1 MAATSIVCVP
11 VRVAL
16 ICPAPP
22 GSRLGNRITALR
34 WQRMLRE
41 LGHRA
46 FIATGG
52 SSRKCDA
59 IIALHAARSAEAV
72 RASRETHPGRPVV
85 VALTG
90 TDLYRD
96 IKHDAAAQRSLQLAD
111 WLIVLHDR
119 AARELPRALRRR
131 VRVVPQSAP
140 VVRKRPP
147 HAARAFEVAVVA
159 HLRAVKDPL
168 RTALSARLLPADSR
182 VRVLHA
188 GKALSEQMRRAAL
201 QEQRENPRY
210 RWLGE
215 LPRWKARALIARAR
229 LLALTSELEGGAN
242 VVSEALAA
250 GTPVIASRIPAMEAI
265 LGPSYP
271 GLFPVGATEA
281 LARLLS
287 RAERDP
293 GFLAELQKRCR
304 ASREVVSPRREKAAL
319 RALLLE
325 LARGVRTGRDA
336 RRPADAQGDA
346 R

>member
-1 MAATSIVCVP
+1 M
-11 VRVAL
+11 
-16 ICPAPP
+16 
-22 GSRLGNRITALR
+22 
-34 WQRMLRE
+34 
-41 LGHRA
+41 
-46 FIATGG
+46 
-52 SSRKCDA
+52 
-59 IIALHAARSAEAV
+59 IALHATKSAEAV
-72 RASRETHPGRPVV
+72 RASRELHPGRPLV

-90 TDLYRD
+90 TDLYGD
-96 IKHDAAAQRSLQLAD
+96 IHHDLAAQRSLQLAD
-111 WLIVLHDR
+111 WLIVLHDG

-140 VVRKRPP
+140 AVRRRPP
-147 HAARAFEVAVVA
+147 PAARAFEVAVVA

-168 RTALSARLLPADSR
+168 RAALSARLLPADSR

-188 GKALSEQMRRAAL
+188 GQALSEEMRLAAL
-201 QEQRENPRY
+201 REQRENPRY

-215 LPRWKARALIARAR
+215 LPRWKARRLIARAR
-229 LLALTSELEGGAN
+229 LLAVTSETEGGAN

-250 GTPVIASRIPAMEAI
+250 GTPVIGSRIPALEAI

-293 GFLAELQKRCR
+293 GFLAELRRRCR
-304 ASREVVSPRREKAAL
+304 SRREVVSPRREKAAL

-336 RRPADAQGDA
+336 RRAADAQGGM